1 MFHFNMSTNQ
11 NFASFKDDDSDAYV
25 FVESFDNIEFEVR
38 IGSVSVS
45 TYQATIMASSDED
58 LNGQLCDMF
67 NK

>member
-1 MFHFNMSTNQ
+1 MSTNQ